1 MKRYLLMGLVAMSV
15 IACTPNRQE
24 LQEPQENQEQSN
36 PQDTV
41 QPSQTASH
49 IDKYGNFRSQY
60 VPSRTLRVYVPEGYD
75 PTRQYD
81 VLYMHD
87 GTMLFD
93 ASITWNHQEW
103 GVDEAM
109 DSLIALGYIRPT
121 IVVGIDNRS
130 DMMER
135 VAEYC
140 PDDVAQ
146 LLPEGKHLYDGLATP
161 KGNDYLRFLV
171 EEVKPFIDSV
181 YSTYPD
187 RSHTWIMG
195 SSCGGLI
202 SSYALCKYPE
212 VFTGAA
218 CMSTHSTLA
227 ADVDHPDQDAI
238 DAYRTYLQQHV
249 PVNSCL
255 LYFDRGD
262 QTLDANYAASQE
274 AINNMLIEA
283 GWDSDHFEYRFFPGH
298 AHEEKY
304 WRARLDIP
312 LRFLLKR

>member
-1 MKRYLLMGLVAMSV
+1 MKHIFVLLLAVLTLA
-15 IACTPNRQE
+15 ACEKKPTEQTNTPETSQ
-24 LQEPQENQEQSN
+24 PA
-36 PQDTV
+36 DTV
-41 QPSQTASH
+41 STPSR
-49 IDKYGNFRSQY
+49 IDKYEDFQSQY
-60 VPSRTLRVYVPEGYD
+60 VPARTIRVYVPANYD
-75 PTRQYD
+75 STARYD

-121 IVVGIDNRS
+121 IVVGIDNRTA
-130 DMMER
+130 MMER

-140 PDDVAQ
+140 PDDVQQ
-146 LLPEGKHLYDGLATP
+146 LLPEGKQLYDGLGTP
-161 KGNDYLRFLV
+161 KGNDYLRFLI

-181 YSTYPD
+181 YSTYPE
-187 RSHTWIMG
+187 REHTWIMG

-202 SSYALCKYPE
+202 SSYALCKYPN
-212 VFTGAA
+212 VFAGAA

-227 ADVDHPDQDAI
+227 VVEDNPDEDAI
-238 DAYRTYLQQHV
+238 TAYRTYLQQNI
-249 PVNSCL
+249 PVNSAL

-262 QTLDANYAASQE
+262 QTSDAYYADSQD
-274 AINNMLIEA
+274 AINAMLTA
-283 GWDSDHFEYRFFPGH
+283 NGWDSAHFEYRFFPGH
-298 AHEEKY
+298 AHEEKF

>member
-1 MKRYLLMGLVAMSV
+1 MKHIFVLLLAVLTLA
-15 IACTPNRQE
+15 ACEKKPAEQTNTPETSQ
-24 LQEPQENQEQSN
+24 PA
-36 PQDTV
+36 DTV
-41 QPSQTASH
+41 STPSR
-49 IDKYGNFRSQY
+49 IDKYEDFQSQY
-60 VPSRTLRVYVPEGYD
+60 VPARTIRVYVPANYD
-75 PTRQYD
+75 STARYD

-109 DSLIALGYIRPT
+109 DSLIALGYIRPA
-121 IVVGIDNRS
+121 IVVGIDNRTA
-130 DMMER
+130 MMER

-140 PDDVAQ
+140 PDDVQQ
-146 LLPEGKHLYDGLATP
+146 LLPEGKQLYDGLGTP
-161 KGNDYLRFLV
+161 KGNDYLRFLI

-181 YSTYPD
+181 YSTYPE
-187 RSHTWIMG
+187 REHTWIMG

-202 SSYALCKYPE
+202 SSYALCKYPN
-212 VFTGAA
+212 VFAGAA

-227 ADVDHPDQDAI
+227 VVEDNPDEDAI
-238 DAYRTYLQQHV
+238 TAYRTYLQQNI
-249 PVNSCL
+249 PVNSAL

-262 QTLDANYAASQE
+262 QTSDAYYADSQD
-274 AINNMLIEA
+274 AINAMLTA
-283 GWDSDHFEYRFFPGH
+283 NGWNSAHFEYRFFPGH
-298 AHEEKY
+298 AHEEKF